1 MRSLEGRAA
10 AISGAGSGIGRALAL
25 HFARAGAA
33 VLAVDLDEARARE
46 VALEAVA
53 EGGQVLPLS
62 ADVSTEEG
70 VRLMIDCTVSS
81 FGSLDILCNNA
92 GILDRMMAILETTD
106 EMWERVMRINL
117 SGPFRACR
125 AALPLM
131 LRQGRGVIINTGSI
145 SSFLG
150 GRGGVSY
157 TVSKHGI
164 AGLTRAIA
172 TTYGDRGIRCNAIMP
187 GSVKTNI
194 AAGAEPSAEGWEL
207 RKKGL
212 ATRPEQATPDD
223 IAPVAVFLASDD
235 SRYVNGA
242 GIVADAGWT
251 IY

>member
-1 MRSLEGRAA
+1 VPSLEGRVA
-10 AISGAGSGIGRALAL
+10 AISGAGSGIGRALTI
-25 HFARAGAA
+25 HFARAGAT
-33 VLAVDLDEARARE
+33 VLAVDLDEARVEEVARE
-46 VALEAVA
+46 A
-53 EGGQVLPLS
+53 EVGRVLPLG

-70 VRLMIDCTVSS
+70 VRLMIDRTVAS
-81 FGSLDILCNNA
+81 FGGLDILCNNA
-92 GILDRMMAILETTD
+92 GILDRMMPLLETTD
-106 EMWERVMRINL
+106 EMWERVMRVNL

-125 AALPLM
+125 AALPIM

-150 GRGGVSY
+150 GRGGLSY

-223 IAPVAVFLASDD
+223 IAPIVVFLASDD